1 MKVKNINGNL
11 ISDPWGCGEQN
22 MLRFAPSVYVIDYL
36 TKTGSL
42 TPEVEKT
49 AREKIQQGYQHE
61 LKFKK
66 EAGGYAAFKKDRI
79 GFD

>member
-11 ISDPWGCGEQN
+11 ISFDPRGCGEQN
-22 MLRFAPSVYVIDYL
+22 MLRFAPSVYVVDYL

-42 TPEVEKT
+42 TPEVEKN
-49 AREKIQQGYQHE
+49 AREKIQQGYQRE
-61 LKFKK
+61 KKFRQKS
-66 EAGGYAAFKKDRI
+66 GGYAAFEDRT